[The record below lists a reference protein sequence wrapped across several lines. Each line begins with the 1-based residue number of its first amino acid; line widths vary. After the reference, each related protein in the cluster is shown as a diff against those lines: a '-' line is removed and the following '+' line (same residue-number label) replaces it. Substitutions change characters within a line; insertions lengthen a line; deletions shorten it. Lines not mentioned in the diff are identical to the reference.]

1 MKYRF
6 ALLIVL
12 ACICSVLAEAKVK
25 LPSVLSDGMVLQRE
39 RPIKIWGT
47 ADPGENVVVTFKKK
61 KYTAVADENG
71 KWLVTLPAMKAGG
84 PYELTVNEMTVKDI
98 LIGDVWLCSGQ
109 SNMELTVARVADMFG
124 RETATYENSM
134 VRYVKTPYGN
144 DLHGPKEDISQMNWT
159 ALNPQVAQSYAALPY
174 FFAIE
179 MYNETKVP
187 VGIINSSWGGS
198 SIEAWMSE
206 DALQAFPKNLRER
219 DIYNSDEYK
228 ALVFSILATIFATF
242 AGGLGCVLGIVGLVL
257 SIIGVCK
264 KYTKKVAPIVG
275 IVFSCIAIFLG
286 IIMSGSGT
294 TVSEDITPKSD
305 REYVDNINTVVS
317 DPDSYAGKYIKFY
330 GIVSQT
336 CDEGDDYYIYQAY
349 TDTDYNNSILLKV
362 SKDVSAKEFKEDS
375 FISVDAKITGS
386 YSGQT
391 VMGVDTSWAY
401 MIAADAKETTYID
414 SFGKA
419 DTTWEFEDQSIEQ
432 HGITVKVTKV
442 EFAENETRFYVDVT
456 NNSNDNVSI
465 YSSSAKVVQNKK
477 QYEESYSAYSDD
489 YPQLSDDLTPGA
501 SSSGIITFDKIKP
514 ANLQLILEGY
524 SDNYDIDLSDFKFDL
539 EQ

>member
-61 KYTAVADENG
+61 KYMAVADENG

-187 VGIINSSWGGS
+187 VGIINSSWG
-198 SIEAWMSE
+198 
-206 DALQAFPKNLRER
+206 
-219 DIYNSDEYK
+219 
-228 ALVFSILATIFATF
+228 
-242 AGGLGCVLGIVGLVL
+242 L
-257 SIIGVCK
+257 S
-264 KYTKKVAPIVG
+264 
-275 IVFSCIAIFLG
+275 
-286 IIMSGSGT
+286 
-294 TVSEDITPKSD
+294 
-305 REYVDNINTVVS
+305 
-317 DPDSYAGKYIKFY
+317 
-330 GIVSQT
+330 
-336 CDEGDDYYIYQAY
+336 
-349 TDTDYNNSILLKV
+349 
-362 SKDVSAKEFKEDS
+362 
-375 FISVDAKITGS
+375 
-386 YSGQT
+386 
-391 VMGVDTSWAY
+391 
-401 MIAADAKETTYID
+401 
-414 SFGKA
+414 
-419 DTTWEFEDQSIEQ
+419 
-432 HGITVKVTKV
+432 
-442 EFAENETRFYVDVT
+442 
-456 NNSNDNVSI
+456 
-465 YSSSAKVVQNKK
+465 
-477 QYEESYSAYSDD
+477 
-489 YPQLSDDLTPGA
+489 
-501 SSSGIITFDKIKP
+501 
-514 ANLQLILEGY
+514 LIH
-524 SDNYDIDLSDFKFDL
+524 I
-539 EQ
+539 